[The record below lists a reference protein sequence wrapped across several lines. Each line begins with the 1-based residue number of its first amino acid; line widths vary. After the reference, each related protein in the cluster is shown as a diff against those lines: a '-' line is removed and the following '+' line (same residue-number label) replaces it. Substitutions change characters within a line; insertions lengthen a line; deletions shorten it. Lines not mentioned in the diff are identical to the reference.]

1 MRAVVLPGIRKTLVV
16 EDDYPDPVLREGEGE
31 VIEITACGVCHSDL
45 HVVDGEFPS
54 PLPLVLG
61 HEVTGVHSELGP
73 VLLYA
78 PWGCGVCPQ
87 CADGDEMICA
97 NSNEA
102 GLFTNGGYCE
112 RMYVPDRKYLAPLDG
127 LDPITAAPLACGGL
141 TAYRAVDHG
150 IKALAPMQRQGR
162 VLLIGVGG
170 LGQYAIRY
178 LRLLTNAKIIALD
191 IAEDKRSRA
200 LELGADEAIGP
211 DEDIAPCDLIID
223 FIGSDITLATAAG
236 AVARKGMIIVVGLG
250 GGQTNF
256 GLGKVPPEARFMTSF
271 WGTRQQM
278 DELLALAR
286 REPSLMP
293 SVETLPLSD
302 AQHAHNRLREG
313 RVAGRIVLVP

>member
-1 MRAVVLPGIRKTLVV
+1 MRAVVLPGIRQALVV
-16 EDDYPDPVLREGEGE
+16 EDDFPEPTLPEGKGE

-45 HVVDGEFPS
+45 HVVDGDFPS

-61 HEVTGVHSELGP
+61 HEVTGVHPELGP

-78 PWGCGVCPQ
+78 PWGCGACPQ

-97 NSNEA
+97 NSSEA
-102 GLFTNGGYCE
+102 GLFTNGGYCD
-112 RMYVPDRKYLAPLDG
+112 RMWVPDRKYLAPLDG

-150 IKALAPMQRQGR
+150 RTTLAPMRRQGR

-178 LRLLTNAKIIALD
+178 LQLLTDAKVIALD
-191 IAEDKRSRA
+191 LAEDKRSRA
-200 LELGADEAIGP
+200 LALGADEAIGP

-223 FIGSDITLATAAG
+223 FIGSDVTLATAAG
-236 AVARKGMIIVVGLG
+236 AVARKGLVIVVGLG

-271 WGTRQQM
+271 WGTR
-278 DELLALAR
+278 
-286 REPSLMP
+286 
-293 SVETLPLSD
+293 
-302 AQHAHNRLREG
+302 
-313 RVAGRIVLVP
+313 